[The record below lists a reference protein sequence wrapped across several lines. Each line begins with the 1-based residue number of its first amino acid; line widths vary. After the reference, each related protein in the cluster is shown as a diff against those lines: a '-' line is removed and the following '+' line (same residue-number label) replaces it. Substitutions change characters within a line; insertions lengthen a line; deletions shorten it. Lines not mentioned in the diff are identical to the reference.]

1 MVTVGIFDH
10 ANSNLRSMMTQLKEH
25 LYATTFVKQVIMAQM
40 QYAAGSIEGIQE
52 AFYENLLKIQIK
64 GFLFCQ

>member
-1 MVTVGIFDH
+1 
-10 ANSNLRSMMTQLKEH
+10 MMTQLKEH
-25 LYATTFVKQVIMAQM
+25 LYATTFVKQVIMAHM

-52 AFYENLLKIQIK
+52 AFYENLLKIQLK